1 MRLVWSLLIF
11 SCIAALAK
19 DYRGAQFLGFT
30 QFEKF
35 ERTNTADAAV
45 FTSPKIEA
53 AIDWNELVASWNFR
67 GDAQLG
73 LEVEARAIHSGGE
86 TKWYRLGKWSLEPK
100 RFPRESVPA
109 QRDDDGAVA
118 TDVLKLQR
126 KARALQLR
134 VTLRGVNELAPIKFL
149 GVAICDREIV
159 GEAGTDLSADGD
171 LRSSSRRN
179 DGPRNSL
186 RRDEFHESPRGDE
199 LRESL
204 PSLPPNKEAW
214 SRSLD
219 VPRQSQMAF
228 ENGGE
233 WCSPTAV
240 TMMLSYW
247 AEKLSR
253 PELRHDVPEAAQAVN
268 DPNWPGTGNWS
279 FNMAFAGSH
288 DGIRAY
294 VARMSDVSELEDWIA
309 AGVPVAVSVRYG
321 ILKGAENPGN
331 GHLVVCVGFDQEG
344 NIIVND
350 PGRTQVRQTYSRE
363 NLVKAWAR
371 SENTVYLIY
380 PEDWKVPEDRFGHW
394 TRF

>member
-1 MRLVWSLLIF
+1 MRLFWSFLML
-11 SCIAALAK
+11 SCAAVLAK
-19 DYRGAQFLGFT
+19 DYRGAQFFGFA

-35 ERTNTADAAV
+35 ERTNTADAV
-45 FTSPKIEA
+45 VLTSPKIEA
-53 AIDWNELVASWNFR
+53 AIYWNELVASWNFR
-67 GDAQLG
+67 GDAQIG
-73 LEVEARAIHSGGE
+73 LEVEARAFYPERE
-86 TKWYRLGKWSLEPK
+86 TKWYHLGKWSLAPG
-100 RFPRESVPA
+100 RFPRESVRA
-109 QRDDDGAVA
+109 QQDDDGAVA
-118 TDVLKLQR
+118 TDILKLKH
-126 KARALQLR
+126 KARVLQLR
-134 VTLRGVNELAPIKFL
+134 VTLRGVNEVAPLKFL
-149 GVAICDREIV
+149 GVALCDSEIV
-159 GEAGTDLSADGD
+159 GEAATGLPLNGD
-171 LRSSSRRN
+171 SWNSSLPKDERRNSRR
-179 DGPRNSL
+179 R
-186 RRDEFHESPRGDE
+186 DE

-204 PSLPPNKEAW
+204 SVLPPNKEAW
-214 SRSLD
+214 GKTLD

-228 ENGGE
+228 EEGGD

-240 TMMLSYW
+240 TMLLSYW

-253 PELRHDVPEAAQAVN
+253 PDLRHDVPEVAHTVN

-294 VARMSDVSELEDWIA
+294 VARLSDVSELEDWIA

-344 NIIVND
+344 NIVVND
-350 PGRTQVRQTYSRE
+350 PGRTEVRQTYSRE
-363 NLVKAWAR
+363 NLIKAWAR

-394 TRF
+394 TQF